1 MSAAAAAAGA
11 DMAMND
17 NELSS
22 RDVTGTVDVSDPEA
36 VCAAVVAILQRRY
49 TGSDAAPIERLFA
62 DFARLYRGA
71 YPGFFACDTQY
82 HDMQHVLDVTLAAVR
97 LIDGY
102 DASQPAFQQLGAEL
116 ATVGVAVALFHDAG
130 YIRRKGDTRHLYG
143 AEYTRIHVSRS
154 ARFLAEYLPTIGLAR
169 MAPIAAK
176 LVHYT
181 GYEFKPDDI
190 ELPDSRQ
197 RVLGTL
203 IGSADV
209 MAQMADREYLEKCRD
224 RLYGEFE
231 LGGMTRVRD
240 ASGAERV
247 LYASPADLLRQ
258 TPDFIRRTVSER
270 LEQLL
275 GGVYRYFAVHFGGR
289 NLYLEAI
296 ERNRRHLERLLA
308 AKDDQLLQRGSLR
321 SPSHDPFAECAE
333 TR

>member
-1 MSAAAAAAGA
+1 
-11 DMAMND
+11 MNELEPGNRD
-17 NELSS
+17 GSSGRDELSS
-22 RDVTGTVDVSDPEA
+22 RDVTGTVDVSDPKA
-36 VCAAVVAILQRRY
+36 VCAAVVAILQRRHPHA
-49 TGSDAAPIERLFA
+49 DAAAIERLFA
-62 DFARLYRGA
+62 DFARLYRGE

-82 HDMQHVLDVTLAAVR
+82 HDIQHVLDVTLAAVR

-102 DASQPAFQQLGAEL
+102 DASQPPFQQLGAEL

-154 ARFLAEYLPTIGLAR
+154 ARFLAEYLPEIGLAR

-190 ELPDSRQ
+190 ELPDARQ
-197 RVLGTL
+197 RVLGAL

-209 MAQMADREYLEKCRD
+209 MAQMADRAYLQKCRD
-224 RLYGEFE
+224 HLYGEFE

-247 LYASPADLLRQ
+247 LYSSPADLLRQ
-258 TPDFIRRTVSER
+258 TPGFIHRTVSER
-270 LEQLL
+270 LETLF
-275 GGVYRYFAVHFGGR
+275 GGVYRYFAVHFNGP

-296 ERNRRHLERLLA
+296 ERNRRYLERLLA
-308 AKDDQLLQRGSLR
+308 ANDEQLLQRDSLR
-321 SPSHDPFAECAE
+321 SPEYAPSH
-333 TR
+333 

>member
-1 MSAAAAAAGA
+1 
-11 DMAMND
+11 MND
-17 NELSS
+17 SELVS
-22 RDVTGTVDVSDPEA
+22 RDVTGAVDVSNPDA
-36 VCAAVVAILQRRY
+36 VCAAVAAILRRRY
-49 TGSDAAPIERLFA
+49 AGANLDAIEQLFA

-82 HDMQHVLDVTLAAVR
+82 HDIQHVLDVTLAAVR

-102 DASQPAFQQLGAEL
+102 DAAQADDARLGAQL
-116 ATVGVAVALFHDAG
+116 AIVGVAVALFHDAG
-130 YIRRKGDTRHLYG
+130 YIRRKGDTRHLFG

-169 MAPIAAK
+169 VAPVAAK

-190 ELPDSRQ
+190 DVPDPRQ
-197 RVLGTL
+197 RALGAL

-209 MAQMADREYLEKCRD
+209 MAQMADRAYLEKCRD
-224 RLYGEFE
+224 RLFVEFE

-247 LYASPADLLRQ
+247 VYASPSDLLKQ
-258 TPDFIRRTVSER
+258 TPDFIRRTVDER
-270 LEQLL
+270 LDALF

-289 NLYLEAI
+289 NLYLEAV
-296 ERNRRHLERLLA
+296 ERNRRHLEQLLA
-308 AKDDQLLQRGSLR
+308 ANDERLLQRGPLR
-321 SPSHDPFAECAE
+321 GPELVGLH
-333 TR
+333 